1 MTEEQMERAI
11 ESLLAQNTHFNEA
24 LDRVRE
30 VVGQLS
36 ESHIRS
42 VDEMQEIRRTQAQTA
57 NDMQLLTGKVI
68 ELTDNVSRL
77 EAQGE
82 TDRAEIREAINNLI
96 IANEVTRK
104 LAEDV
109 GRLVVQTNRRVT
121 DLDQRVVD
129 LESKQ

>member
-1 MTEEQMERAI
+1 MRAEMEANR
-11 ESLLAQNTHFNEA
+11 
-24 LDRVRE
+24 
-30 VVGQLS
+30 
-36 ESHIRS
+36 
-42 VDEMQEIRRTQAQTA
+42 QEIR
-57 NDMQLLTGKVI
+57 
-68 ELTDNVSRL
+68 
-77 EAQGE
+77 E
-82 TDRAEIREAINNLI
+82 TIDNLI